1 MTKKQRELRRSRN
14 EIIDLNGNTIGAD
27 DLTDAPIALFIHG
40 FTADASYLT
49 ALMRAFGKQ
58 GYNSIAYNYACSEGI
73 DSAAS
78 ILREIIADLDDL
90 SNGKIRSNKIIIV
103 AHSMGGLVARSLVL
117 LNNGSDYVRLVT
129 TLGTPHNGTLSDTAH
144 LEWLVRWGEKTTQV
158 MEGGF
163 APSCLSAL
171 QLMKKDGTPP
181 LIDRLAASKI
191 PSSVRFISVSGGLDE
206 LEFGRNPI
214 INFLARRYLKKQFK
228 DKRNDGLVPEESSD
242 LTRLIDPPDKTL
254 CQHHNS
260 YKEYQKTNHSHL
272 ANSQAVA
279 LRLLTLIKN
288 PEIRDSQ

>member
-1 MTKKQRELRRSRN
+1 
-14 EIIDLNGNTIGAD
+14 
-27 DLTDAPIALFIHG
+27 
-40 FTADASYLT
+40 
-49 ALMRAFGKQ
+49 
-58 GYNSIAYNYACSEGI
+58 
-73 DSAAS
+73 
-78 ILREIIADLDDL
+78 
-90 SNGKIRSNKIIIV
+90 
-103 AHSMGGLVARSLVL
+103 
-117 LNNGSDYVRLVT
+117 
-129 TLGTPHNGTLSDTAH
+129 
-144 LEWLVRWGEKTTQV
+144 

-214 INFLARRYLKKQFK
+214 INFLARRYLKIQFK